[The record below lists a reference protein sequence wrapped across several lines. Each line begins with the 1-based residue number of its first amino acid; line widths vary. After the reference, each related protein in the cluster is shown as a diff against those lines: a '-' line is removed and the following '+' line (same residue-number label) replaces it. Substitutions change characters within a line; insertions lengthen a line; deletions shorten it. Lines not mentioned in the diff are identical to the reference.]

1 MGYRT
6 YRIWRFIQQQMH
18 KFYLK
23 IVSFCNCQT
32 HKNINVFFFFAWRF
46 LCVCVSLGLF
56 LLLGVYIFIEICW
69 LFYMGN
75 VGFFYS
81 LCILRTTPSWA
92 RTPFSFSHSLLF
104 AYFNLNSGT
113 WIHAHSQFTKTIR
126 KTKESRKRKTH
137 THTPY
142 LLELGR
148 WERACNNSYNFLSS
162 AWQDKNNKKN
172 CVYVLSDALSL
183 AIPSN
188 SRIVSVECGRAI

>member
-32 HKNINVFFFFAWRF
+32 HKNINVFFFFARRF

-75 VGFFYS
+75 VGFFF
-81 LCILRTTPSWA
+81 IRFV
-92 RTPFSFSHSLLF
+92 FS
-104 AYFNLNSGT
+104 
-113 WIHAHSQFTKTIR
+113 
-126 KTKESRKRKTH
+126 
-137 THTPY
+137 
-142 LLELGR
+142 ELPHR
-148 WERACNNSYNFLSS
+148 ERAHHSVS
-162 AWQDKNNKKN
+162 AIHY
-172 CVYVLSDALSL
+172 C
-183 AIPSN
+183 
-188 SRIVSVECGRAI
+188 SRILI